1 MISGVKNGVVGLTE
15 FRFFLGGGGGR
26 NGGQKSGS
34 SSGVGVVLGLG
45 LG

>member
-15 FRFFLGGGGGR
+15 FRFFFWGGGR

>member
-1 MISGVKNGVVGLTE
+1 MEWSVLLN
-15 FRFFLGGGGGR
+15 FDFFLGGGGVGE
-26 NGGQKSGS
+26 KSGR

>member
-1 MISGVKNGVVGLTE
+1 MISGVKNGVVGPTE
-15 FRFFLGGGGGR
+15 FRSFWGGGC
-26 NGGQKSGS
+26 GQKSGR

>member
-1 MISGVKNGVVGLTE
+1 MEWSVLLN
-15 FRFFLGGGGGR
+15 FDFFWGGGVGG
-26 NGGQKSGS
+26 KSGR